1 MMCRTLIVEAG
12 FNVKH
17 TIAISKQSTSRMQN
31 PWNVRFQVCDFGREN
46 IIVVGNVHTQKQ
58 YPRNFDL
65 GSITIPRMCATERQ
79 PRLTWKKKFLFYLSS
94 FFSLCWEI
102 VSLNPPF
109 TYSQRV
115 VGGVN
120 DAIALYLFSLLTNR
134 RSTRRMPD

>member
-1 MMCRTLIVEAG
+1 MLDSPSNIPLRSL
-12 FNVKH
+12 
-17 TIAISKQSTSRMQN
+17 SRVHAACKIPGM
-31 PWNVRFQVCDFGREN
+31 FCLQVCDFGREN